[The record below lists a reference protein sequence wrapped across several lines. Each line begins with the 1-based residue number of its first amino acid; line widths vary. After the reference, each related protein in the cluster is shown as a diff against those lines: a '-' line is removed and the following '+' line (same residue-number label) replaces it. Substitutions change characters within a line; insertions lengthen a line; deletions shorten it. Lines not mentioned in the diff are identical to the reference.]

1 MLFRPWMLN
10 FRICRSYTGLPQFI
24 ALHFI
29 ADKTDNAFFVFFF
42 CFFGFFFTNWKV
54 CNNTAPRKSTRT
66 IFPIVFAHFLSL
78 CHILIILA
86 IFPTVSLLLYL
97 QWCLWSVMF
106 DVTIEIVLGHHEP
119 HPYKM
124 AYLIDERCT
133 CSDCFTFWPFPDRY
147 PSTGLLVPWDTTIL
161 CRIKTT
167 PTSYVLSVAAFTL
180 LYYSWPIV
188 TETSLAKRIQNIY
201 HVVLYREVCLSLV

>member
-133 CSDCFTFWPFPDRY
+133 CSDCFTFWPVPDRY

>member
-1 MLFRPWMLN
+1 MRDMLFRPWMLN
-10 FRICRSYTGLPQFI
+10 FRICRPYTDLPQFI
-24 ALHFI
+24 ALHFSKQI
-29 ADKTDNAFFVFFF
+29 MHFFLFFW
-42 CFFGFFFTNWKV
+42 FFFTNWKV
-54 CNNTAPRKSTRT
+54 CDNTASRKSTRT

-78 CHILIILA
+78 CHIWIILA

-106 DVTIEIVLGHHEP
+106 DVTTETVLGHHEP

-124 AYLIDERCT
+124 AYLIDECCM
-133 CSDCFTFWPFPDRY
+133 CSNCFTFRPLPDRY
-147 PSTGLLVPWDTTIL
+147 PSTGLLFPWNTTRL
-161 CRIKTT
+161 CWIKAT
-167 PTSYVLSVAAFTL
+167 PTCYVLSVAAFTL
-180 LYYSWPIV
+180 LYYSWVIV